1 MDRKTSTDFC
11 IKIRKI
17 IFLVRKSPG
26 FSFAVVLLLIL
37 YPTCFSL
44 AQMEKTHGERI
55 VICMIQLEHADA
67 EELVAV
73 LQPLLSPAG
82 SIVPYRPT
90 NTLIIKDRASRV
102 EQLAIAI
109 KGAPCIPITD
119 PSDIEAGNAKE
130 QLGLDK

>member
-11 IKIRKI
+11 IKIGKI
-17 IFLVRKSPG
+17 IYLARKSPG

-44 AQMEKTHGERI
+44 AQLEKAYGERI
-55 VICMIQLEHADA
+55 VVCMVQLEHADA
-67 EELVAV
+67 EELAAV

-82 SIVPYRPT
+82 SIVPYRRT

-102 EQLAIAI
+102 EQLSIAI
-109 KGAPCIPITD
+109 KGKPCIPEPTSKMHLA
-119 PSDIEAGNAKE
+119 PKGK
-130 QLGLDK
+130 